1 MTIAI
6 DRVLEPEVMNSIEES
21 EAYANMDFLSVN
33 TDFVDQLIQLS
44 DCSGHFLD
52 IGTGPAQIPIL
63 LAKRQPQINITA
75 VDLSEEM
82 LKIAEN
88 EVQSANLSQRVTL
101 QMADAKKLPFPDD
114 YFDGVFSNSVIH
126 HIPEPIEV
134 MLEVK
139 RVLKPNGLIFFRDLK
154 RLKSVDT
161 INTIVNKYAKDET
174 EHQRSLFLDSLFAAL
189 TVEEMTEIIR
199 SVGLEATVT
208 SSSDRH
214 WSIEPNPK

>member
-1 MTIAI
+1 
-6 DRVLEPEVMNSIEES
+6 
-21 EAYANMDFLSVN
+21 
-33 TDFVDQLIQLS
+33 
-44 DCSGHFLD
+44 
-52 IGTGPAQIPIL
+52 
-63 LAKRQPQINITA
+63 
-75 VDLSEEM
+75 M
-82 LKIAEN
+82 LKIAEK

-174 EHQRSLFLDSLFAAL
+174 EHQRSLF
-189 TVEEMTEIIR
+189 VIR
-199 SVGLEATVT
+199 YSPL
-208 SSSDRH
+208 
-214 WSIEPNPK
+214 